1 MPNQL
6 KPKKLDLPHLQPCSH
21 LLQTALQGRIGQA
34 GCLSAGECGHQQA
47 GPCAR
52 GVRTQRHRHQR
63 RARSARAAGL
73 CHAEPTQPQQP
84 GQFNQLGGRTGW
96 PDRCKHPPRP
106 RLLVWLLLLL
116 PCRFPAWLEGAG
128 DGGKAETGPA
138 PPAHSAFPI
147 SPSAR
152 QCRSQA
158 VLRVLRQ
165 GAKEQKLRTRFQD
178 ARKINPA
185 VSRGACFCTGRV

>member
-34 GCLSAGECGHQQA
+34 GRLSAGECGHQQA

-63 RARSARAAGL
+63 RARSARAAGP

-84 GQFNQLGGRTGW
+84 GQFNQLGGRTGR
-96 PDRCKHPPRP
+96 PDWCKHPPRP

-116 PCRFPAWLEGAG
+116 PRRFPAWLEGAG
-128 DGGKAETGPA
+128 DSGKAETGPA

-147 SPSAR
+147 SPSAE
-152 QCRSQA
+152 A
-158 VLRVLRQ
+158 VPFPGCVT
-165 GAKEQKLRTRFQD
+165 GFKAGSKRTKAQD
-178 ARKINPA
+178 TL
-185 VSRGACFCTGRV
+185 SRR